1 MAEIRLDA
9 KIETGMP
16 VPSRVFLWQTVRR
29 LPRGL
34 RFVMYKL
41 PRKLFYLPTTAW
53 LKWWPTSVPLN
64 ICVSALCWALGGVGI
79 SLVWTI
85 GFSLS
90 QWLRI
95 FLTFLF
101 TGVLILLVPL
111 YLWHMRYLII
121 RRRKWF
127 EEQGISL

>member
-1 MAEIRLDA
+1 MADIRLAA
-9 KIETGMP
+9 KIDPGMP
-16 VPSRVFLWQTVRR
+16 IPSLVFLGQTVR
-29 LPRGL
+29 
-34 RFVMYKL
+34 
-41 PRKLFYLPTTAW
+41 KLFDLLATTW
-53 LKWWPTSVPLN
+53 IKWWSTSVPLI
-64 ICVSALCWALGGVGI
+64 ICIIALCWALGSGGI

-111 YLWHMRYLII
+111 YLWRMKYRII
-121 RRRKWF
+121 RHRPMLVD
-127 EEQGISL
+127 EENPL